1 MVAPVSRSESD
12 ERLVDSRETECIM
25 THNYDSYR
33 TNFHYEPEVEQ
44 T

>member
-12 ERLVDSRETECIM
+12 ERLADSRETECIM
-25 THNYDSYR
+25 THNI
-33 TNFHYEPEVEQ
+33 TKFHYGPEVEQ